1 MLVISKIKQKLIIKI
16 KAAVVSIFIFS
27 ILITATVAIILQSHF
42 SSTMALEYT
51 SRIFSMTTKNTSEN
65 LSTENK
71 IIEDALE
78 QMVRDP
84 DIKNHFSYSS
94 KFAEIINIFESNNNL
109 YGMYIAD
116 DSGSFFEVIN
126 LASSPIIRGQMKA
139 SINDRW
145 ATIDIYD
152 EDHKKFKKT
161 TFYDEQLTI
170 NNSVIESTEYN
181 PVNRFWFSNAK
192 TQSIYKSP
200 PYLFQH
206 LQAPGQTYSLKVPS
220 SNNTVV
226 AIDIALESVSEYLSH
241 EDFNDPELNTEM
253 FIFQKEGQLIAS
265 NLQKKATAV
274 DIPKSPLLN
283 LTKRQRALITKHNIV
298 SVSNELDWAPL
309 DFSASG
315 EPAGYSVDVMKL
327 VGESTGLNINFING
341 FSWVELVGLF
351 NENKLNIL
359 SAAYNNET
367 NQSLGLISKPF
378 LKSPFSMV
386 TQSGVQDLKTLDQLN
401 GKTIAIPAGWS
412 IIKIIKEHYPKINI
426 VEVPS
431 TVDVLKKVH
440 DGEYFAGLDNR
451 YVLQYTAK
459 QYFID
464 DLKFHTNIDSG
475 KASLSADL
483 HFIVSKEK
491 SELLDIINLAIENI
505 TAEQKQALSK
515 KWLLSETKNYVGVL
529 PYRELLDFVDDPKN
543 YNQLLKVSIDEK
555 TSYLFISKLN
565 QYDEYFALL
574 ISQES
579 LFKKTYEKLQIS
591 ILITAMLM
599 MILFPFCWFLA
610 SPIVEPIKRLAKESA
625 KIKRRQYKDVKFE
638 DSHIVEIQELND
650 SMLDMTESIQSY
662 QQKQKELMDSFI
674 ELIGQAIDDKSPY
687 TAGHCERVPELGMLL
702 ATAASND
709 TSSAFSDF
717 RFENEEEIREF
728 KIAAWLHDCGK
739 ITTPEHIVDKGSK
752 LETIYNRI
760 HEIRMRFE
768 VLRRDAEIEYYK
780 KTLLNPALEPK
791 FKEEKECSFKALDDD
806 FAFIANANVGS
817 EYMSDDIKQ
826 RLSLLS
832 EIKWQRNFDDRLG
845 LSPHE
850 ERKITEKASDLPVIE
865 ALLSDKP
872 EHIIPHH
879 KPIKFDEKLGI
890 KMNPPEHQANLGEL
904 YNLTISRGTLTEEDR
919 FKINE
924 HIISTI
930 RMLDRLPFN
939 EELSRVP
946 RYAST
951 HHETLIGTGYPRQL
965 TGESL
970 SIPERVLV
978 LADIFEALTASDRPY
993 KKAKLLSVSIKILH
1007 KMALEYHVDLN
1018 IFKLFLSSGVY
1029 LQYADK
1035 FLGEEQKDYVDVDY
1049 YLNYEDEEKQLLKT
1063 PHRDAHKIKLF
1074 DTAK

>member
-1 MLVISKIKQKLIIKI
+1 MSVISKVKNRFNIKV

-27 ILITATVAIILQSHF
+27 ILITATVAILLQSHF

-65 LSTENK
+65 LSTKNK
-71 IIEDALE
+71 NIEETLE
-78 QMVRDP
+78 KLVRDP
-84 DIKNHFSYSS
+84 EIKNYFSHSS
-94 KFAEIINIFESNNNL
+94 EFSEIIKIFQSNNNL
-109 YGMYIAD
+109 YGIYIAD

-126 LASSPIIRGQMKA
+126 LESSPIVRSQMKA
-139 SINDRW
+139 SSSDRW
-145 ATIDIYD
+145 VTIEIYD
-152 EDHKKFKKT
+152 ENNEKLKKT
-161 TFYDEQLTI
+161 TFYDQHLTASNEI
-170 NNSVIESTEYN
+170 IESTEYN
-181 PVNRFWFSNAK
+181 PVNRFWFSNA
-192 TQSIYKSP
+192 TSQSIYKSP

-206 LQAPGQTYSLKVPS
+206 LQSPGQTYSLKIPY

-226 AIDIALESVSEYLSH
+226 AIDIALESISEYLLH
-241 EDFNDPELNTEM
+241 EDFNDPELNAEM
-253 FIFQKEGQLIAS
+253 FVFQKEGQLIAS
-265 NLQKKATAV
+265 NLRKKEKPI
-274 DIPKSPLLN
+274 DIPKSPS
-283 LTKRQRALITKHNIV
+283 LTLSQRQRELIDKLNIV

-315 EPAGYSVDVMKL
+315 KPSGYSVDVMKL
-327 VGESTGLNINFING
+327 IGESTGLKINFING
-341 FSWVELVGLF
+341 FSWSELVGLF
-351 NENKLNIL
+351 NEDKLNIL

-367 NQSLGLISKPF
+367 NQRLGLISKPF
-378 LKSPFSMV
+378 LKAPFSMV
-386 TQSGVQDLKTLDQLN
+386 TQSGVEELKSLDQLN
-401 GKTIAIPAGWS
+401 GKTVAIPAGWS

-431 TVDVLKKVH
+431 TIDVLKKVH
-440 DGEYFAGLDNR
+440 DGEYFSGIDNN

-464 DLKFHTNIDSG
+464 DLKYHTNIESDR
-475 KASLSADL
+475 ATLSADL
-483 HFIVSKEK
+483 HFLVSKEK
-491 SELLDIINLAIENI
+491 SELLDIINLAIDHI
-505 TAEQKQALSK
+505 TPEQRQVLTK
-515 KWLLSETKNYVGVL
+515 KWLLSESKNYVGVL
-529 PYRELLDFVDDPKN
+529 PYKELLDFVDDPEN
-543 YNQLLKVSIDEK
+543 YNQLLKVKIDGK
-555 TSYLFISKLN
+555 ISYLFISKLN
-565 QYDEYFALL
+565 RHEEYFALL
-574 ISQES
+574 ISQDS

-591 ILITAMLM
+591 IFVTALLM
-599 MILFPFCWFLA
+599 IILFPLCWFFA
-610 SPIVEPIKRLAKESA
+610 SPIVEPIKSLAKESA
-625 KIKRRQYKDVKFE
+625 KIKRRQYKDVKFK
-638 DSHIVEIQELND
+638 DSRIIEIQELND
-650 SMLDMTESIQSY
+650 SMLDMTDSIQSY

-709 TSSAFSDF
+709 TSSAFNAF
-717 RFENEEEIREF
+717 RFENDEEVREF

-752 LETIYNRI
+752 LEAVYNRI

-780 KTLLNPALEPK
+780 KMLLNPELEAQ
-791 FKEEKECSFKALDDD
+791 FKEEKERSFNVLNED
-806 FAFIANANVGS
+806 FAFIAKANVGS
-817 EYMSDDIKQ
+817 EFMSEDIQK
-826 RLSLLS
+826 RLTLLS
-832 EIKWQRNFDDRLG
+832 EITWQRHFDDRLG

-850 ERKITEKASDLPVIE
+850 ERKLTGEGSALPVTE
-865 ALLSDKP
+865 TLLSDKP
-872 EHIIPHH
+872 EHLIPHH
-879 KPIKFDEKLGI
+879 KPIVFDEKLGI
-890 KMNPPEHQANLGEL
+890 KMIPPEHQANLGEL
-904 YNLTISRGTLTEEDR
+904 YNLSISRGTLTKEDR

-930 RMLDRLPFN
+930 RMLDSLPFH

-993 KKAKLLSVSIKILH
+993 KKAKPLSVSIKILH
-1007 KMALEYHVDLN
+1007 KMALDLHVDMD

-1035 FLGEEQKDYVDVDY
+1035 FLSEGQKDYVDIDY
-1049 YLNYEDEEKQLLKT
+1049 YLNYEIELKNS
-1063 PHRDAHKIKLF
+1063 AC
-1074 DTAK
+1074 